1 MKKFKAILVLAIVII
16 AVFLGGCGKDMKEE
30 AKDVATKAFDA
41 LKNKDYEKYYSYFS
55 KDSMALIEETP
66 EKLAE
71 RLKNE
76 QGAGGIDIQK
86 INMFDIQDNG
96 DGIMLLPYETVFVD
110 KAKKEKIVEGEI
122 ALRKEKGG
130 FKILYEG
137 MIKAQEYEESKDTLQ
152 SGQYRISVFKSVDA
166 VNGKH
171 IYTHIENNSQK
182 LIDFGGGG
190 RDSAKITLTTDEG
203 VYTAEL
209 KAKYKPQDDTVVDI
223 FFKDAKGEVLKVEAE
238 GVYFSND
245 PSSIVI
251 YEKKNK

>member
-1 MKKFKAILVLAIVII
+1 MKKFKAILVLAIMII

-86 INMFDIQDNG
+86 INMFDITDNG

-110 KAKKEKIVEGEI
+110 KGKKEKTVEGEI
-122 ALRKEKGG
+122 ALRKEKGS

-137 MIKAQEYEESKDTLQ
+137 MTKGQEYEENKGTLE
-152 SGQYRISVFKSVDA
+152 SGKYRIGLFKSVDA

-171 IYTHIENNSQK
+171 IYTHIENNSEK

-190 RDSAKITLTTDEG
+190 NDSAKVTLTTDQG
-203 VYTAEL
+203 VYTTEL
-209 KAKYKPQDDTVVDI
+209 KAKYKPQEDTVVDI
-223 FFKDAKGEVLKVEAE
+223 FFKDAKGEVLRVEAE
-238 GVYFSND
+238 GVYFSNN
-245 PSSIVI
+245 SSNIVI